1 TQLIDGGVV
10 SATVTVWLQVFV
22 LLQASIAAQVRV
34 AEKVVPQRLLVTVV
48 RITSRLVPHPSFGWL
63 GGSKLQAL
71 PHSTVLSPTQLID
84 GGVVSATVTV
94 WLQVLVL
101 LQASIAA
108 HVRVAE
114 KVVPQRSLVTVF
126 RITSRLVPHP
136 SFGWLGGSKLQALPH
151 STVLSAT
158 QLIEG
163 GVVSATVTVWLQV
176 LVLLQ
181 ASIAAQVRV
190 AEKVVPQRLLVTVV
204 RITNRLVPHPSFG
217 WLGGSKLHALP
228 HSAVLSATQLIDG
241 GVVSATVT
249 VWLQVLVLLQAS
261 IAAQVRVAEKVVP
274 QRLLVTVVRIT
285 SRLVPHPSFGW
296 VGASKLQ
303 VLPHSTVLSATQ
315 LIDGGVVSATVTV

>member
-10 SATVTVWLQVFV
+10 SATVTVWLQVF
-22 LLQASIAAQVRV
+22 
-34 AEKVVPQRLLVTVV
+34 
-48 RITSRLVPHPSFGWL
+48 
-63 GGSKLQAL
+63 
-71 PHSTVLSPTQLID
+71 
-84 GGVVSATVTV
+84 
-94 WLQVLVL
+94 VL

-181 ASIAAQVRV
+181 ASIAA
-190 AEKVVPQRLLVTVV
+190 
-204 RITNRLVPHPSFG
+204 H
-217 WLGGSKLHALP
+217 
-228 HSAVLSATQLIDG
+228 
-241 GVVSATVT
+241 
-249 VWLQVLVLLQAS
+249 
-261 IAAQVRVAEKVVP
+261 VRVAEKVVP

-296 VGASKLQ
+296 LGGSKLQ
-303 VLPHSTVLSATQ
+303 ALPHSTVLSPTQLIDGGVVSATVTVWLQVFVLLHASIAAHVRVAEKVLPQSALVTVFRITSLFVPHPSFGWVGGSKLQALPHSTVLSATQ
-315 LIDGGVVSATVTV
+315 LIDGGVVSATVT